1 MVRIIVELA
10 KTVEIHLTMALNN
23 STCLTLV
30 DYQLVEL
37 ILVLTQLPLINRCNI
52 HLTKE
57 VTNFQLKME
66 MEVVRH
72 LFSKRGSKPSQ
83 PLT

>member
-30 DYQLVEL
+30 DYQSVEL

-57 VTNFQLKME
+57 VTNFQIKME
-66 MEVVRH
+66 AVQH

>member
-10 KTVEIHLTMALNN
+10 KTVEIHLIMALNN

-66 MEVVRH
+66 AVRH

>member
-10 KTVEIHLTMALNN
+10 KTVEIHLIMALNN
-23 STCLTLV
+23 STCLTPV

-66 MEVVRH
+66 AVRH

>member
-10 KTVEIHLTMALNN
+10 KTVEIHLIMALNN

-57 VTNFQLKME
+57 VTNSLLKME
-66 MEVVRH
+66 AVRH